1 MLSIIDLLGRPS
13 QDAIAF
19 LGPCWSDPNE
29 EKEEGP
35 DQRVYLEF
43 REKGVSLILNEE
55 ATIFCIQLYGEGCA
69 EDYSCFHG
77 ILLGGLQL
85 SSGCAEV
92 RGALGEPL
100 SSAQGA
106 AGKGL
111 FGRYLYAW
119 DKYEIDFCEY
129 HFEYNESLD
138 HLRLISI
145 ESAAIGGAGGL
156 GLTDSQICTYAP
168 MIPKF

>member
-19 LGPCWSDPNE
+19 LGPSWSDPNE
-29 EKEEGP
+29 EKEDEP
-35 DQRVYLEF
+35 DQRVYVEF

-55 ATIFCIQLYGEGCA
+55 ATIFCIQLYGEGCE

-77 ILLGGLQL
+77 SLLGKLQL

-92 RGALGEPL
+92 RAALGEPL
-100 SSAQGA
+100 RSAQGA

-119 DKYEIDFCEY
+119 DKYEIDFCAY

-145 ESAAIGGAGGL
+145 ERAAIGGAGGL
-156 GLTDSQICTYAP
+156 GLADSPICT
-168 MIPKF
+168 